1 MFVKAIL
8 YGKLISIHIN
18 TAIPNVIK
26 NHYFDVNKTGNI
38 LVYCDYNM
46 VNKTTPK
53 LLKAE
58 LTMSDGNSESH
69 S

>member
-26 NHYFDVNKTGNI
+26 NHYFDVNKTI
-38 LVYCDYNM
+38 VFL
-46 VNKTTPK
+46 
-53 LLKAE
+53 
-58 LTMSDGNSESH
+58 
-69 S
+69 